1 MKIIKDEIEVNVES
15 PITKLREDLQNLKID
30 FSVIS
35 HLRGEKNLLVQSFRE
50 TFAESINE

>member
-1 MKIIKDEIEVNVES
+1 MKIIKDEIEVKVES

-35 HLRGEKNLLVQSFRE
+35 HLKGEKNLLVQSFRE

>member
-30 FSVIS
+30 FSVIQ
-35 HLRGEKNLLVQSFRE
+35 HLKGEKNLLIQSFRE